1 MRRVLISALLAAV
14 LLAPIA
20 HGATAQPSF
29 GLRAAGNPKAGYF
42 IYTAHAGTTLHG
54 VVIVSNS
61 GTAAGSVT
69 LSTADA
75 STGATTGTIYLT
87 DRAAKSSA
95 KWIAL
100 GTTKSTLAVKRAVR
114 VPFTV
119 TVPAGTAPGQYVAG
133 IVAAG
138 ANQPTG
144 SSGGKT
150 SVHIRIRNLAIM
162 AVQVNV
168 PGPVI
173 HKFTVSTI
181 TAGGSRGYQQVLIR
195 ISNQGNVLE
204 HPKGSI
210 SIYDSA
216 GKLVETVPYTM
227 DTFLPH
233 TTIEYPVTLKKA
245 LPAGDYTTSFDI
257 SYGGGKTT
265 TAKPALT
272 VSKENV
278 QQVFTSSAPTKAPPT
293 TTTTTGTTST
303 SGGGGGSSS
312 LPLIVIAAVAA
323 LVLLGGGVWVLRRRR
338 GGARTRALRPLPPL
352 GARLCLA
359 GHRPGRR
366 DPLPAS
372 LQGLRPAGG
381 REGHQRSVRVRGRAP
396 PPVVD
401 ISLDPVHHGQG
412 WACGS
417 LSARSSLRHARRPAG
432 RSLRARRS
440 HSPAFS

>member
-1 MRRVLISALLAAV
+1 MRTVRRLIPVLVAAAV
-14 LLAPIA
+14 LAPLAHAASSGP
-20 HGATAQPSF
+20 TF

-42 IYTAHAGTTLHG
+42 IFTSPAGKTLHG

-61 GTAAGSVT
+61 GKVAGAVK
-69 LSTADA
+69 LATADG

-87 DRAAKSSA
+87 DQASTGSA

-100 GTTKSTLAVKRAVR
+100 STTSATLTPKHAVR

-119 TVPAGTAPGQYVAG
+119 TVPTGTAPGQYVAG
-133 IVAAG
+133 IVASG

-173 HKFTVSTI
+173 HKFVVTTI
-181 TAGGSRGYQQVLIR
+181 SAGGSHGYQQVLIR

-204 HPKGSI
+204 HPTGQI
-210 SIYDSA
+210 SIYDAS

-245 LPAGDYTTSFDI
+245 LPAGDYTTSFGI

-272 VSKENV
+272 VSKQNV
-278 QQVFTSSAPTKAPPT
+278 QEVFTSSAPTKAPPT
-293 TTTTTGTTST
+293 TGKGATS
-303 SGGGGGSSS
+303 SGGGSSG
-312 LPLIVIAAVAA
+312 LPWIVIGAVVA
-323 LVLLGGGVWVLRRRR
+323 LALLLGAFLLFRR
-338 GGARTRALRPLPPL
+338 
-352 GARLCLA
+352 
-359 GHRPGRR
+359 
-366 DPLPAS
+366 
-372 LQGLRPAGG
+372 
-381 REGHQRSVRVRGRAP
+381 RGRAP
-396 PPVVD
+396 RVEPPAASCEPYHHWIPDYDAGVDGPDGVTRFPHRCRDCGLQVVAKD
-401 ISLDPVHHGQG
+401 VSE
-412 WACGS
+412 ATEF
-417 LSARSSLRHARRPAG
+417 ARVMRKT
-432 RSLRARRS
+432 
-440 HSPAFS
+440 